1 MKTLLKI
8 LLSPEPLIR
17 NITRGI
23 LLKVPTLQRVLTID
37 ERIAHAVVPR
47 PHYAYCMLH
56 GARLAKRLGFQRTSI
71 IEFGV
76 AGGAGLVTA
85 EALAASIERETGIAL
100 DIIGFDMGSGMPVAR
115 DYRDMA
121 YYWKPGYFL
130 MHEAVLRA
138 RLRRAELVLGPIAKT
153 SRPSSPASVFA
164 NHRSARCSLMWTTTR
179 RQWMLSRHSPHPP
192 RRGCPA

>member
-1 MKTLLKI
+1 MQTLLKV

-23 LLKVPTLQRVLTID
+23 LLKVPALQRALTID
-37 ERIAHAVVPR
+37 ERIAHALVPR

-56 GARLAKRLGFQRTSI
+56 GARLAKRLGFERTSV

-76 AGGAGLVTA
+76 AGGTGLVTA
-85 EALAASIERETGIAL
+85 ETLAPSIERETGIAL
-100 DIIGFDMGSGMPVAR
+100 DIIGFDMRSGMPVAK

-130 MHEAVLRA
+130 MDEAVLRSQA
-138 RLRRAELVLGPIAKT
+138 ASCRTGPGSHCRDCPDNRHLRTLSKLTDQHGVL
-153 SRPSSPASVFA
+153 
-164 NHRSARCSLMWTTTR
+164 
-179 RQWMLSRHSPHPP
+179 
-192 RRGCPA
+192 